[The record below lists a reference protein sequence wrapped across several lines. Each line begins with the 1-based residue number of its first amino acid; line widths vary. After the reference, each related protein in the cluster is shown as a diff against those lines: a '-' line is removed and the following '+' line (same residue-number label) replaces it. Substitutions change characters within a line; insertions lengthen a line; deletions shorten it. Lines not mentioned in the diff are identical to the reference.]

1 MSQTRT
7 IRAGAAAAWGS
18 AFCIAY
24 GIACWLLAPWLPAVD
39 FLPDTG
45 ASWYYWKLPDP
56 TWATRASAWGGYL
69 AHQIAIWYLIYRAQ
83 TGGLRYSKLLHPVN
97 VAALAVNAA
106 FVLLHLAQTYIWYD
120 GLAQDVSIW
129 TSQGSVVLLLV
140 MVLLMENSRRGLIFG
155 AKAPGLTQAGQFAR
169 KYHGFVFSW
178 AVIYTFW
185 YHPME
190 ATLGHVLGTV
200 YTLLLMLQGSL
211 FFTRMHTNR
220 HWTVLMEAMVIVHG
234 AMVAYLT
241 GNQWPMFLFGFAA
254 IFIVTQMHGLGW
266 SKALRAGFV
275 LAYAGA
281 AAAVYAGR
289 SVFGVVEEIVRIP
302 LIEYLLVFIVA
313 LVLTG
318 IARLLGFSKP
328 APS

>member
-1 MSQTRT
+1 M
-7 IRAGAAAAWGS
+7 
-18 AFCIAY
+18 
-24 GIACWLLAPWLPAVD
+24 APWLPAVD

-56 TWATRASAWGGYL
+56 TWVTRASAWGGYL

-83 TGGLRYSKLLHPVN
+83 TGALRYSTVLHPVN
-97 VAALAVNAA
+97 VAALAVNAV
-106 FVLLHLAQTYIWYD
+106 FVVFHLVQTYVWYD

-129 TSQGSVVLLLV
+129 TSQGSVILLLV
-140 MVLLMENSRRGLIFG
+140 MVLLMENNRRGLVFG
-155 AKAPGLTQAGQFAR
+155 AKAPGLKGAGQFAR
-169 KYHGFVFSW
+169 KYHGYVFAW

-211 FFTRMHTNR
+211 FFTRMHTDR
-220 HWTVLMEAMVIVHG
+220 RWTVLMEFMVVIHG

-241 GNQWPMFLFGFAA
+241 GNQWPMFLFGFAG
-254 IFIVTQMHGLGW
+254 IFIITQMHGLGW
-266 SKALRAGFV
+266 SRALRAGFA
-275 LAYAGA
+275 LAYAAA

-289 SVFGVVEEIVRIP
+289 SVFSAVEEILRIP
-302 LIEYLLVFIVA
+302 IIEYVLVFVVA
-313 LVLTG
+313 GLLTLVAKLV
-318 IARLLGFSKP
+318 GFGRP
-328 APS
+328 AS